1 MILIKALSVQQVAK
15 RQGNI
20 PGGGFGIFTD
30 RDQQRFCFLWGGL
43 NFEIRIFWLLITAAV
58 SFWVTKLVLYS

>member
-1 MILIKALSVQQVAK
+1 M
-15 RQGNI
+15 
-20 PGGGFGIFTD
+20 
-30 RDQQRFCFLWGGL
+30 RFFERGERGKEGL